1 MPHMAVHWA
10 VLLSDCLQHAGN
22 IHMEYGILGGSDLDQ
37 SGKVF
42 GKADDETDDAGF
54 LSVYREW

>member
-1 MPHMAVHWA
+1 
-10 VLLSDCLQHAGN
+10 
-22 IHMEYGILGGSDLDQ
+22 MEYGILGGSDLDQ

-54 LSVYREW
+54 LSVYRDGEMKILS